1 MSIEHDDTNDNRWM
15 EQLGFETRSVR
26 AGIERTQFGEHAE
39 PLFLTSSFVFK
50 DAAQAAARFSNQEP
64 GFVYSRFSNPTVRAF
79 QDRLASLEGA
89 EACLATSSGMSAI
102 LAVVLGMLKAGDHIV
117 SSSGVFGATA
127 QLFNMFGRFGVE
139 TSYVPLTN
147 LGAWENAVRA
157 GTKLFY
163 LETPSNPL
171 TEIADVGAI
180 SAIARRHG
188 AVLVVDNCFS
198 TPALQRPLEQGADVI
213 VHSATKYIDGQ
224 GRVLGGAVLG
234 RAKFIDEVVLPVLR
248 TAGPTLSAFNAW
260 VLLKGLETLSIRM
273 ERQCANALAVARW
286 LEDQPGV
293 SRVLYPGLASHPQHA
308 LAMRQ
313 QKAGGAIVAFEVRGD
328 DEAATR
334 AAAWRV
340 IDGCRVL
347 SITGN
352 LGDVKTT
359 ITHPASTTHQRI
371 GPEARKAAGIGE
383 GLIRLAV
390 GLEDP
395 DDICADLARGLR
407 G

>member
-1 MSIEHDDTNDNRWM
+1 MNEQNLPDDPLAG
-15 EQLGFETRSVR
+15 LGFETRAVR

-39 PLFLTSSFVFK
+39 PLFLTSSFVFAS
-50 DAAQAAARFSNQEP
+50 AAQAAATFNGDEE
-64 GFVYSRFSNPTVRAF
+64 GFVYSRFSNPTLRTF

-89 EACLATSSGMSAI
+89 PACIATASGMSAI
-102 LAVVLGMLKAGDHIV
+102 LAVVLGMMRAGEHLV
-117 SSSGVFGATA
+117 SSAGVFGATA
-127 QLFNMFGRFGVE
+127 QLFNMFGRFGVQ
-139 TSYVPLTN
+139 TTYVPLTDAA
-147 LGAWENAVRA
+147 AWEAAVRPE
-157 GTKLFY
+157 TRMFY

-171 TEIADVGAI
+171 TEIADLAAI
-180 SAIARRHG
+180 SAVAKRHG
-188 AVLVVDNCFS
+188 ITLVVDNCFS
-198 TPALQRPLEQGADVI
+198 TPVLQRPLEQGADVV

-234 RAKFIDEVVLPVLR
+234 SKEFIDGTVLPVLR

-260 VLLKGLETLSIRM
+260 VLLKGLETLPVRM
-273 ERQCANALAVARW
+273 EKQCANALQVARW
-286 LEDQPGV
+286 LEAQPGV
-293 SRVLYPGLASHPQHA
+293 ARVYYPGLESHPQHA
-308 LAMRQ
+308 LARRQ
-313 QKAGGAIVAFEVRGD
+313 QAAGGAIVSFEVAGA
-328 DEAATR
+328 DEAQAR

-383 GLIRLAV
+383 GLLRLAV
-390 GLEDP
+390 GLENP
-395 DDICADLARGLR
+395 ADICADLARGLTA
-407 G
+407 

>member
-1 MSIEHDDTNDNRWM
+1 MN
-15 EQLGFETRSVR
+15 EQHLPEDLGFDTRSVR
-26 AGIERTQFGEHAE
+26 AGIERTPFGEHAE
-39 PLFLTSSFVFK
+39 ALFLTSSFVFSS
-50 DAAQAAARFSNQEP
+50 AAQAAARFSNQEP

-102 LAVVLGMLKAGDHIV
+102 LSVVLGLVKAGDHIV

-127 QLFNMFGRFGVE
+127 QLFNMFARFGVE
-139 TSYVPLTN
+139 TTYVPLTD
-147 LGAWENAVRA
+147 LAAWEAATRPGA
-157 GTKLFY
+157 TKFFY

-171 TEIADVGAI
+171 TEIADVEAI
-180 SAIARRHG
+180 SRVARRAG
-188 AVLVVDNCFS
+188 ALLVVDNCFS
-198 TPALQRPLEQGADVI
+198 TPALQRPLSQGADVVI
-213 VHSATKYIDGQ
+213 HSATKYIDGQ

-234 RAKFIDEVVLPVLR
+234 SAKFVDEVVLPVLR

-293 SRVLYPGLASHPQHA
+293 ARVLYPGIASHPQHA

-313 QKAGGAIVAFEVRGD
+313 QKAGGAIVAFEVAGAD
-328 DEAATR
+328 DEARR

-395 DDICADLARGLR
+395 DDICADLAHGLR

>member
-1 MSIEHDDTNDNRWM
+1 MN
-15 EQLGFETRSVR
+15 EQHLPEDLGFDTRSVR
-26 AGIERTQFGEHAE
+26 AGIERTPFGEHAE
-39 PLFLTSSFVFK
+39 ALFLTSSFVFSS
-50 DAAQAAARFSNQEP
+50 AAQAAARFSNQEP

-102 LAVVLGMLKAGDHIV
+102 LSVVLGLVKAGDHIV

-127 QLFNMFGRFGVE
+127 QLFNMFARFGVE
-139 TSYVPLTN
+139 TTYVPLTD
-147 LGAWENAVRA
+147 LAAWEAATRPGA
-157 GTKLFY
+157 TKFFY

-171 TEIADVGAI
+171 TEIADVEAI
-180 SAIARRHG
+180 SRVARRAG
-188 AVLVVDNCFS
+188 ALLVVDNCFS
-198 TPALQRPLEQGADVI
+198 TPALQRPLSQGADVVI
-213 VHSATKYIDGQ
+213 HSATKYIDGQ

-234 RAKFIDEVVLPVLR
+234 SAKFVDEVVLPVLR

-293 SRVLYPGLASHPQHA
+293 ARVLYPGIASHPQHA

-313 QKAGGAIVAFEVRGD
+313 QKAGGAIVAFEVAGAD
-328 DEAATR
+328 DEARR

-383 GLIRLAV
+383 GLIRVAV

-395 DDICADLARGLR
+395 DDICADLAHGLR

>member
-1 MSIEHDDTNDNRWM
+1 MSIEHDDTNGNRWM
-15 EQLGFETRSVR
+15 DDLGFETRSVR
-26 AGIERTQFGEHAE
+26 AGIERTPFGEHAE

-139 TSYVPLTN
+139 TSYVPLTD
-147 LGAWENAVRA
+147 LGAWETAVRA

-198 TPALQRPLEQGADVI
+198 TPALQRPLEQGADVV

-234 RAKFIDEVVLPVLR
+234 TAKFIDEVVLPVLR

-395 DDICADLARGLR
+395 DDICADLAHGLR